1 MMNYSKRR
9 FLKQGL
15 RGLHVCG
22 IGAVWSNLLIGC
34 SRTADGS
41 SLQKLQAADENGVRV
56 PRGFSCRVVAVSSQ
70 PVLNENF
77 VWHAA
82 PDGGA
87 CFETDKGGWIYV
99 SNSEM
104 SDSGGVSAIVF
115 DSAGT
120 VVDAYSILG
129 GTRENC
135 SGGATPWGSW
145 LSCEEVADGQVWEC
159 YPDGKTPAQVRPAL
173 GVFNHE
179 AAAVDEKNMLL
190 YLTEDRKDGC
200 LYRFKANRLTSEG
213 YADLTAGTLEVA
225 VVKDAQTVE
234 LDWVRISDPQAR
246 QQQTRHQVPSAMKF
260 NGGEGIACFD
270 GKIIFTTKGDNRV
283 WSYDT
288 QNQQLGIL
296 YDAKH
301 SLTPILTDVDN
312 ITVSAAGDIYV
323 AEDRGDLQIVVID
336 NQGGLYP
343 IVQLEGHGG
352 SEVAGLAFSPD
363 GRRLYFSSQRGKSG
377 LSEDGITFEVQGF

>member
-1 MMNYSKRR
+1 MVNFSKRR

-15 RGLHVCG
+15 RGLQVCG

-34 SRTADGS
+34 SHTPDGS
-41 SLQKLQAADENGVRV
+41 RLQKLQAADENGVRL
-56 PRGFSCRVVAVSSQ
+56 PIGFRCRVVAVSSQ
-70 PVLNENF
+70 PVLNKNF
-77 VWHAA
+77 MWHAA

-87 CFETDKGGWIYV
+87 CFETDSGGWIYV

-104 SDSGGVSAIVF
+104 STSGGVGAIAF
-115 DSAGT
+115 DSAGE
-120 VVDAYSILG
+120 VVDAYSILK

-159 YPDGKTPAQVRPAL
+159 HPDGKTPAQVRPAL
-173 GVFNHE
+173 GVFTHE
-179 AAAVDEKNMLL
+179 AVAVDEKNMLL
-190 YLTEDRKDGC
+190 YLTEDKKDGC
-200 LYRFKANRLTSEG
+200 LYRFKADRLSSEG
-213 YADLTAGTLEVA
+213 YADLTAGVLEVA
-225 VVKDAQTVE
+225 VVKDVQTVE
-234 LDWVRISDPQAR
+234 LDWVRIPDPQAR
-246 QQQTRHQVPSAMKF
+246 QQATRHQVPSAMKF
-260 NGGEGIACFD
+260 NGGEGIAYFD

-288 QNQQLGIL
+288 QSQQLDIL
-296 YDAKH
+296 YDANH

-336 NQGGLYP
+336 NQGYLYP